1 MQDSWVEMEHEGIE
15 GTPRVLSSSFE
26 KLHKRKGWTLVGEK
40 KETVEKVPAK
50 KAPAKKTVKKVETLD
65 E

>member
-1 MQDSWVEMEHEGIE
+1 MADTWVEMEHEGIE
-15 GTPRVLSSSFE
+15 GTPRVLLSSFE

-40 KETVEKVPAK
+40 KETVW
-50 KAPAKKTVKKVETLD
+50 KAPAKKTPEKKTVKKAESDD